1 LAPSRVVVIGGG
13 VAGLGVGLG
22 LARAGWPV
30 VVVDRDELTPADRP
44 DSAFAQARRGAPQV
58 HHTHGLLARLT
69 ATTRER
75 FPDVLAALVA
85 VGGVEVD
92 LGGRFEER
100 RPADDDLRVLLARR
114 TTLDWALRRAAAAE
128 PSLTL
133 LGGEAVDS
141 LIPGAGVGA
150 GPAPPSVAGVRLAS
164 GEELPASVV
173 VAAAGSRA
181 PVPRWL
187 GELGVQ
193 IGEEEHDTGI
203 VYLTRWYR
211 TGAGW
216 DPVIDGEELVRLAG
230 DLGYLFY
237 LAVPAD
243 QGAFSLTMAI
253 GATDAALRSQLL
265 DPAAFD
271 RAARALPLPEGLV
284 ARLVPDGP
292 VHRMGG
298 LVNRIRRFV
307 DADGGPLVIGFHAV
321 GDAHT
326 CTNPIYG
333 RGCSLA
339 LVQAVALTEA
349 LTAEPAGPAGPAD
362 PPDPVARARAYE
374 GVCRELTEPWY
385 HISVETDRARQARY
399 RRDGQPGSTDTPSVM
414 DQLLRLGADDPIVGR
429 AILRAVNL
437 LATPQQLM
445 NEPDVMTRIVELA
458 ATHRPAPHPRNRWA
472 REGPSRQ
479 EMIDLTAA

>member
-1 LAPSRVVVIGGG
+1 MRGLGLAPSTVVVIGGG
-13 VAGLGVGLG
+13 VAGLGTGLG

-30 VVVDRDELTPADRP
+30 VVLDRDALMAADRP
-44 DSAFAQARRGAPQV
+44 DAAFAQVRRGAPQV

-75 FPDVLAALVA
+75 FPDVLDSLVA
-85 VGGVEVD
+85 AGGVEVD
-92 LGGRFEER
+92 LGDRFEDR
-100 RPADDDLRVLLARR
+100 RPGDNDLRVLLARR

-128 PSLTL
+128 PL
-133 LGGEAVDS
+133 LALRGGETVDS
-141 LIPGAGVGA
+141 LVAAAGAERPTV
-150 GPAPPSVAGVRLAS
+150 SGVRLRS
-164 GEELPASVV
+164 GEVLPAAVV
-173 VAAAGSRA
+173 VAAAGPRA

-187 GELGVQ
+187 AEAGTA

-203 VYLTRWYR
+203 VYLTHWYR

-216 DPVIDGEELVRLAG
+216 NPVIDGEELVRLAG

-243 QGAFSLTMAI
+243 EGAFSLTMAI
-253 GATDAALRSQLL
+253 GANDADLRSQLL
-265 DPAAFD
+265 VPAAFD
-271 RAARALPLPEGLV
+271 RAARALPLPGGLV
-284 ARLVPDGP
+284 ARLIADGP

-298 LVNRIRRFV
+298 LVNRLRRFV
-307 DADGGPLVIGFHAV
+307 DSNGDPLVLGFHAA

-339 LVQAVALTEA
+339 LVQAVALTDA
-349 LTAEPAGPAGPAD
+349 LTTHPAD
-362 PPDPVARARAYE
+362 PAARARIYE
-374 GVCRELTEPWY
+374 AACRELTEPWY
-385 HISVETDRARQARY
+385 HISVETDRARQTRY
-399 RRDGQPGSTDTPSVM
+399 RRDGQPGATDTPSVM
-414 DQLLRLGADDPIVGR
+414 DQLLRLGSDDPIVGR

-445 NEPDVMTRIVELA
+445 TEPEVMSRIVELA
-458 ATHRPAPHPRNRWA
+458 AAPRPAPHPRNRWA
-472 REGPSRQ
+472 REGPTRQ
-479 EMIDLTAA
+479 QMIDLTAA

>member
-1 LAPSRVVVIGGG
+1 MAPSTVVVIGGG
-13 VAGLGVGLG
+13 VAGLGVALGLG
-22 LARAGWPV
+22 RAGWPV

-44 DSAFAQARRGAPQV
+44 DTAFSLARRGAPQV

-75 FPDVLAALVA
+75 FPDVLDSLVA
-85 VGGVEVD
+85 AGGVEVD
-92 LGGRFEER
+92 LGDRFEDR
-100 RPADDDLRVLLARR
+100 RPGDDDLRVLLARR

-133 LGGEAVDS
+133 RGGEVVDS
-141 LIPGAGVGA
+141 LVAGRAGVRRRP
-150 GPAPPSVAGVRLAS
+150 PAPPSVAGVRLAS
-164 GEELPASVV
+164 GEVLPAAVV
-173 VAAAGSRA
+173 VAAAGARA

-187 GELGVQ
+187 ADLGVE

-253 GATDAALRSQLL
+253 GATDEALRSQLL

-271 RAARALPLPEGLV
+271 RAARALPLPAGLV

-298 LVNRIRRFV
+298 LVNRIRRFT
-307 DADGGPLVIGFHAV
+307 DADGGPLVLGFHAV

-339 LVQAVALTEA
+339 LVQAVALTDA
-349 LTAEPAGPAGPAD
+349 LTA
-362 PPDPVARARAYE
+362 
-374 GVCRELTEPWY
+374 
-385 HISVETDRARQARY
+385 H
-399 RRDGQPGSTDTPSVM
+399 PS
-414 DQLLRLGADDPIVGR
+414 
-429 AILRAVNL
+429 
-437 LATPQQLM
+437 
-445 NEPDVMTRIVELA
+445 
-458 ATHRPAPHPRNRWA
+458 
-472 REGPSRQ
+472 
-479 EMIDLTAA
+479 

>member
-1 LAPSRVVVIGGG
+1 MAASTVVVIGGG
-13 VAGLGVGLG
+13 VAGLGVALGLG
-22 LARAGWPV
+22 RAGWPV
-30 VVVDRDELTPADRP
+30 VVVDRDDLTPADRP
-44 DSAFAQARRGAPQV
+44 DAAFSLARRGAPQV

-75 FPDVLAALVA
+75 FPDVLDSLVA
-85 VGGVEVD
+85 AGGVEVD
-92 LGGRFEER
+92 LGDRFEDR
-100 RPADDDLRVLLARR
+100 RPGDNDLRVLLARR

-128 PSLTL
+128 PTVTL
-133 LGGEAVDS
+133 RGGEVVES
-141 LIPGAGVGA
+141 LVA
-150 GPAPPSVAGVRLAS
+150 GPAAGAGAARPTVAGVRLAS
-164 GEELPASVV
+164 GEVLPAAVV
-173 VAAAGSRA
+173 VAAAGPRA

-187 GELGVQ
+187 AELGVR
-193 IGEEEHDTGI
+193 IDEEEHDTGI

-216 DPVIDGEELVRLAG
+216 NPVIEGEELVRLAG

-253 GATDAALRSQLL
+253 GANDAALRAQLL

-271 RAARALPLPEGLV
+271 RAARALPLPAGLV
-284 ARLVPDGP
+284 AQLVPDGP

-298 LVNRIRRFV
+298 LVNRIRRFAA
-307 DADGGPLVIGFHAV
+307 ADGAPLVLDFHAA

-339 LVQAVALTEA
+339 LVQAVALTDVLA
-349 LTAEPAGPAGPAD
+349 AHPAD
-362 PPDPVARARAYE
+362 PAARGQAYE
-374 GVCRELTEPWY
+374 EACRELTEPWY

-399 RRDGQPGSTDTPSVM
+399 RRDGQPGSTDTPGVM
-414 DQLLRLGADDPIVGR
+414 DQLLRLGGDDPIVGR

-445 NEPDVMTRIVELA
+445 SEPQVMSRIVELA
-458 ATHRPAPHPRNRWA
+458 AANTEAPHPRNRWA
-472 REGPSRQ
+472 REGPTRQ

>member
-1 LAPSRVVVIGGG
+1 VVVIGGG
-13 VAGLGVGLG
+13 VAGLGVALG

-44 DSAFAQARRGAPQV
+44 DAAFALTRRGAPQV

-75 FPDVLAALVA
+75 FPDVLDALVA
-85 VGGVEVD
+85 AGGVEVD
-92 LGGRFEER
+92 LGDRFEDR
-100 RPADDDLRVLLARR
+100 LPADIDLRVLLARR

-128 PSLTL
+128 PSLIL
-133 LGGEAVDS
+133 RGGEMVDS
-141 LIPGAGVGA
+141 LISGSGEGEGEREGGVGA

-164 GEELPASVV
+164 GEVLPASVV
-173 VAAAGSRA
+173 VAAAGSRG

-187 GELGVQ
+187 AELGVQ

-253 GATDAALRSQLL
+253 GANDAALRAQLL

-307 DADGGPLVIGFHAV
+307 DADGGPLVLGFHAV

-349 LTAEPAGPAGPAD
+349 LTAEAA
-362 PPDPVARARAYE
+362 DPVARARAYE
-374 GVCRELTEPWY
+374 GACRELTEPWY

-445 NEPDVMTRIVELA
+445 NEAEVMTRIAQLA
-458 ATHRPAPHPRNRWA
+458 ATQRPAPHPRNRWA
-472 REGPSRQ
+472 RDGPSRQ